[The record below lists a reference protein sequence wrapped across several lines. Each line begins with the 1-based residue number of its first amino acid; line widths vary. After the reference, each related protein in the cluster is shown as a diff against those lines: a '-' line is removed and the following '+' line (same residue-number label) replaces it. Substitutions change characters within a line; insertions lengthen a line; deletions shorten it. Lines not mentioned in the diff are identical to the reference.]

1 MSDNSLLNNNQTEP
15 TNEGLSADLS
25 SATGSAAADLA
36 AITKQAEDYLAG
48 WQRAKA
54 DYANLKR
61 EQEVKY
67 SDLIKYANEELLKEL
82 LPLVDYFK
90 HALKA
95 VPEAER
101 GLAWVEGIRHIQSKL
116 EQILAYYGVKEM
128 EVIGEKFDPRLHE
141 AVGEVGNSA
150 SDSGVIVEEV
160 RTGFIYHD
168 KVLQAARVKTAS

>member
-1 MSDNSLLNNNQTEP
+1 MLNDSLSNNATETNSIDEVNMP
-15 TNEGLSADLS
+15 
-25 SATGSAAADLA
+25 AADGNLDELA
-36 AITKQAEDYLAG
+36 IAKKQAAEYLAG

-61 EQEVKY
+61 EQEAKY
-67 SDLIKYANEELLKEL
+67 LDLIKYANEELLKEL

-95 VPEAER
+95 VPETER
-101 GLAWVEGIRHIQSKL
+101 GAAWVEGIRHIQSKL

-141 AVGEVGNSA
+141 AVGEVQNSEY
-150 SDSGVIVEEV
+150 SVGVIVEEV
-160 RTGFIYHD
+160 RTGFTYHD
-168 KVLQAARVKTAS
+168 KVLQAARVKVAK